1 MGTIQ
6 SALGFVKVE
15 LSSANLPAALD
26 RIAQAGIPVW
36 DLIPVDELTIHM
48 HIPRSE
54 YRKLSML
61 CRKHGD
67 TLKLTARRGI
77 YWMVKGMLSRP
88 VLILG
93 ILLLVFASL
102 YLPTR
107 VLLVTVEGN
116 DKIPTQLILERA
128 QDCGIGFWASRREV
142 RSERMKNA
150 LLETLPE
157 LRWAGINTYGC
168 RAVISVSE
176 KALQTEQNKVVS
188 VSSILASRDGIVT
201 SVTATQGNLLCREGQ
216 AVKAGD
222 VLISG
227 YQDCGISIRAVRAEG
242 EIFALTNRDLNVV
255 VPIVWSVRVDNKEV
269 SRKYSLI
276 FGKKRINLWKGSGI
290 SEGTCVRMY
299 EEYYITLPGGFH
311 LPVRVGVER
320 VIDGCTV
327 DEIYPED
334 KAVAMLTDF
343 AERYLKQQMVAGRI
357 TQSHIQTTCDGA
369 ICRLKGN
376 YFCKEM
382 IGTLRH
388 NEIGEY
394 NGKDS

>member
-6 SALGFVKVE
+6 SVLGYVEVE
-15 LSSANLPAALD
+15 LTSANIPAALD
-26 RIAQAGIPVW
+26 RITQAGIPVW
-36 DLIPVDELTIHM
+36 KLIPEDELTMHM
-48 HIPRSE
+48 EIPRNQ
-54 YRKLSML
+54 YRKLCTL
-61 CRKHGD
+61 CQKHGD
-67 TLKLTARRGI
+67 TLKISARRGL
-77 YWMVKGMLSRP
+77 YWMVKGVLSRP
-88 VLILG
+88 VLIFG
-93 ILLLVFASL
+93 VLLLLFASF

-107 VLLVTVEGN
+107 VLFVTVEGN
-116 DKIPTQLILERA
+116 DKIPTQLILEAA
-128 QDCGIGFWASRREV
+128 QECGIRFWAPRREV

-176 KALQTEQNKVVS
+176 KALQTDQPETSS
-188 VSSILASRDGIVT
+188 VSSILASQEGIIT
-201 SVTATQGNLLCREGQ
+201 SATATQGNLLCREGQ

-242 EIFALTNRDLNVV
+242 EVFALTNRNL
-255 VPIVWSVRVDNKEV
+255 SVIAPMDWAVKGENTEV
-269 SRKYSLI
+269 RRKYSLI

-290 SEGTCVRMY
+290 SEGRCVRMY
-299 EEYYITLPGGFH
+299 EEYYVTLPGGFR

-320 VIDGCTV
+320 VMDGSTV
-327 DEIYPED
+327 NEVYPED
-334 KAVAMLTDF
+334 EAVAMLTDF
-343 AERYLKQQMVAGRI
+343 AERYLNQHMVAGRI

-369 ICRLKGN
+369 IGRLRGN
-376 YFCKEM
+376 YFCVEM

>member
-15 LSSANLPAALD
+15 LTSANLPAALD

-93 ILLLVFASL
+93 ILLLAFASL

-150 LLETLPE
+150 LLEALPE

-216 AVKAGD
+216 AVRAGD

-227 YQDCGISIRAVRAEG
+227 YLDCGIAIRTVHAEG
-242 EIFALTNRDLNVV
+242 EVFALTNRDLNVV
-255 VPIVWSVRVDNKEV
+255 VPIDWSVRVDNKEV

-311 LPVRVGVER
+311 LPVRVGITHEISAVTRER
-320 VIDGCTV
+320 TFSEEEAILL
-327 DEIYPED
+327 
-334 KAVAMLTDF
+334 LTGF
-343 AERYLKQQMVAGRI
+343 AETYLNHQMVAGTI
-357 TQSHIQTTCDGA
+357 MQSNIQTTFDGNL
-369 ICRLKGN
+369 CRLKGN
-376 YFCKEM
+376 YFCMEM